1 MRFADYKL
9 KSIQEAVNTAP
20 QGHVDLSHLED
31 SGSSGGSYDDPMS
44 DPAHQQA
51 LAKAQAWEDQV
62 VNSPGGESDDDN
74 NNDDED

>member
-1 MRFADYKL
+1 MRFGDYKL

-31 SGSSGGSYDDPMS
+31 TSSGGGSYDDPMN

-51 LAKAQAWEDQV
+51 LAKAKAWEEQV
-62 VNSPGGESDDDN
+62 VNSPGGDGDDNDEDDDN
-74 NNDDED
+74 

>member
-1 MRFADYKL
+1 MRFGDYRL
-9 KSIQEAVNTAP
+9 KSIQEAVNSAP

-31 SGSSGGSYDDPMS
+31 NRSSGGAYSDPMS

-62 VNSPGGESDDDN
+62 VNSPGGEGDNEDN
-74 NNDDED
+74 NNDED